1 MTKLTLTQDAYMDG
15 TENEALN
22 LINADGTTKAEC
34 IYGPYYTATAKDDD
48 DNEYTIY
55 WTILDDFDPNTDE
68 DESSACNWDE
78 PIMVIDEDGKNLIAA
93 GIEFEIA

>member
-1 MTKLTLTQDAYMDG
+1 MTKLTLTQDAYLEGAKDM
-15 TENEALN
+15 ALN
-22 LINADGTTKAEC
+22 LITADGITRPEC
-34 IYGPYYTATAKDDD
+34 IWGPWYTASAKDDD

-55 WTILDDFDPNTDE
+55 WTILDDYDADTDE
-68 DESSACNWDE
+68 DESNACNWDE